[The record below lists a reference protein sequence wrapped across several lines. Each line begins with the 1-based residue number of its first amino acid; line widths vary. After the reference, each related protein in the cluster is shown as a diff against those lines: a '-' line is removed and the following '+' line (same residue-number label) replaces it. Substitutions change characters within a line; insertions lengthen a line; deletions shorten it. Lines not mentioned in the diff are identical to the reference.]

1 MRKGLISVLLFLILT
16 ACTPS
21 EGQIED
27 AIEKTQT
34 AQPTITQTPEPTKTP
49 TIEPSP
55 TPSYRYL
62 RNISRTDLV
71 NILSASAIQCGEPK
85 VEIDETYTQ
94 FCFGSITNGLFEAE
108 IMGNSYESISG
119 FRITVIP
126 YTGKDLSKVAAG
138 IFKNAVD
145 FGKFAIDMQTWIE
158 ENLPEIISAS
168 EGTTL
173 TKEFSEIYIMLSGQS
188 GTVLLGVIAT
198 K

>member
-1 MRKGLISVLLFLILT
+1 MKNRFFLILLGFLLIG
-16 ACTPS
+16 CTPS
-21 EGQIED
+21 EGQIQA
-27 AIEKTQT
+27 AIEETQI
-34 AQPTITQTPEPTKTP
+34 AQPTITQTPEPTITP

-71 NILSASAIQCGEPK
+71 NILSASAIQCGEPE

-126 YTGKDLSKVAAG
+126 YTEKDLSKVAAG

-158 ENLPEIISAS
+158 ENLSEIISAS